1 MTIGFDL
8 GALGPKVALGDDSAP
23 VRRLSEPRSRVLNEL
38 AARVGDR
45 VPLIDRSPNGEVT
58 EQLAHHR
65 YAELLIRSIEQLRT
79 GRKGGDVVAVA
90 VPVWW
95 TPRAK
100 SLIHQAMAAAGQRR
114 VVFVTDAEAAVRA
127 YRARVG
133 TVAKTLAVVDIGAQD
148 VSAAVLHE
156 CDSESPQVVG
166 HAGFLHGAGGDDLD
180 TRILQHVLTSLRE
193 QGAVFDASDPGVVAA
208 SNDLLRQCQE
218 VKETLSTTSVATFTP
233 QMPGVVS
240 RFRLVRSEF
249 DELARTWV
257 QDIVRVVRDC
267 IESTDH
273 GVSEVLLV
281 GGSSRIPA
289 VAQQIS
295 AELGVLV
302 YADDDPQTSTTRGAV
317 LAASSTRSRPRTKRS
332 GQTDN
337 GWLPRPKRHRKSDQR
352 RRGGKRAGVIA
363 AALTASIVGV
373 GDTPRLA
380 YATPSDSARDSET
393 NLAPPQALRSV
404 PRELTTSETT
414 PANTPPS
421 ANLSPLAHMPQL
433 VAAMLTDAPGSPGI
447 LTAQLGVR
455 PKVART
461 PGKSS
466 ATAKPTEPVSSPPE
480 TSSPQPEPATPPP
493 DTTSV
498 PETSSP
504 EPDPASPPPDTPVPE
519 TVDTSTEVAG
529 NGGV

>member
-1 MTIGFDL
+1 M
-8 GALGPKVALGDDSAP
+8 
-23 VRRLSEPRSRVLNEL
+23 
-38 AARVGDR
+38 
-45 VPLIDRSPNGEVT
+45 
-58 EQLAHHR
+58 
-65 YAELLIRSIEQLRT
+65 
-79 GRKGGDVVAVA
+79 
-90 VPVWW
+90 
-95 TPRAK
+95 
-100 SLIHQAMAAAGQRR
+100 
-114 VVFVTDAEAAVRA
+114 
-127 YRARVG
+127 
-133 TVAKTLAVVDIGAQD
+133 
-148 VSAAVLHE
+148 
-156 CDSESPQVVG
+156 
-166 HAGFLHGAGGDDLD
+166 HGAGGDDLD